1 MITIISKDVIDNV
14 GNLSISF
21 IQNFNESLFDFLFLE
36 LVIDIV
42 IKRDQHLIESLP
54 NLIGETKVRELELP
68 ELPQIPFVDTAG
80 ERNLPGGHFDMY
92 L

>member
-1 MITIISKDVIDNV
+1 MIAVVSEHIIDHIGD
-14 GNLSISF
+14 LSVVF

-42 IKRDQHLIESLP
+42 IKRDQHLVESLP

-68 ELPQIPFVDTAG
+68 ELPQIPLVDTAG

>member
-1 MITIISKDVIDNV
+1 MIAVVSEDIIDHIGDLGVV
-14 GNLSISF
+14 F